1 MLEGLRFGGN
11 RGIFGADML
20 PRFFDAQKVF
30 LGACALLL
38 CGQCARGVI
47 FYETGD
53 VTHNREVAPGGAWAG
68 SGWEFQGDYRSWMGT
83 MISPRHFI
91 TAKHFGAGGTT
102 FIHRDHFSGGS
113 SVTYHINPNFNGV
126 GYLNVGGTDLRIFE
140 VYGEFASYAPLY
152 TKSNE
157 AGKQLVVFG
166 RGVERGA
173 AEEVA
178 SVTRGWRW
186 GTNSKRARW
195 GVNDVDYIADGGAS
209 LGELLIFDFDPVMG
223 QEECQLG
230 NGDSGGGLFIKDGS
244 TWKLAGIN
252 YGVDAFYDTNDTCGD
267 SSHFYAAMF
276 DASDF
281 YIGKDCDWELTSFA
295 YDTLVSRAYVTRISA
310 SAGAIQT
317 IIQPAIDDA
326 ALSNVAR
333 FEAWIAGFE
342 VVEDQPEDNPDNDE
356 WNNLAEYFGQG
367 DPDASGDVPPFEV
380 NEGVGVVQFVVRENL
395 DAAVLGLSWV
405 ISESTTLGPGS
416 FAPTAGLSE
425 ISNVLDLAQGV
436 RVLTYEIPMP
446 VGDATFY
453 RLEVSLAP

>member
-1 MLEGLRFGGN
+1 M
-11 RGIFGADML
+11 
-20 PRFFDAQKVF
+20 
-30 LGACALLL
+30 L
-38 CGQCARGVI
+38 CGQDARGVI

-68 SGWEFQGDYRSWMGT
+68 SGWEFQGDYRSWLGT
-83 MISPRHFI
+83 MISPRHFV
-91 TAKHFGAGGTT
+91 TAKHFGVGGTT
-102 FIHRDHFSGGS
+102 FIHRDHFSGGGS
-113 SVTYHINPNFNGV
+113 DVTYHINPNFNGGA
-126 GYLNVGGTDLRIFE
+126 GYKNVSGTDLRIFE

-166 RGVERGA
+166 RGVERGV
-173 AEEVA
+173 AEEVS

-186 GTNSKRARW
+186 GSDNKRARW
-195 GVNDVDYIADGGAS
+195 GVNNVDYTASGGA
-209 LGELLIFDFDPVMG
+209 LLIFDFDPVMG
-223 QEECQLG
+223 QEECHLG

-252 YGVDAFYDTNDTCGD
+252 YAVDGKYDTNDTCDDGSEFD
-267 SSHFYAAMF
+267 AAMF
-276 DASDF
+276 DASGF

-295 YDTLVSRAYVTRISA
+295 GDTLIGRAYATRISA
-310 SAGAIQT
+310 SVGAIQT

-326 ALSNVAR
+326 ALSNLAR
-333 FEAWIAGFE
+333 FDAWIAGFV
-342 VVEDQPEDNPDNDE
+342 VVEDQPEDNPDNDQ
-356 WNNLAEYFGQG
+356 WNNLVEYFGQG

-380 NEGVGVVQFVVRENL
+380 NEGAGVVQFVVRENL
-395 DAAVLGLSWV
+395 NAAVLGLSWV
-405 ISESTTLGPGS
+405 ILGSTTLGPGL
-416 FAPTAGLSE
+416 FTPVAGLSE

-446 VGDATFY
+446 VEDATFY